1 MRIATS
7 AVVNDEQGR
16 VPHGEFLPA
25 DRLEEH
31 ARALGAGW
39 SVVPKGGGRHVLG
52 RLRANLPE
60 LRRAY
65 RALVSDVRSGEPST
79 PAGEWL
85 LDNFHLIEAEVRGVR
100 HDLPGAYNRELPR
113 LVGPEHGGAARVEV
127 LAKELVLRSDA
138 RLDAARIEK
147 FLTAF
152 QTATPLTLAELWAWP
167 SFLRAALVEHLRLL
181 ADQILE
187 IRAERLRADALLAR
201 LASGAAPLP
210 PDPVPAAFAARL
222 LQRAR
227 EFGAP
232 AAELVSEMSRR
243 LVEGGR
249 SLEDV
254 VRAVHQRQAAL
265 QVSTANAVSAL
276 RLCGTLD
283 WGPFV
288 ERVSLV
294 EEALRHDPGGTYGRM
309 DFATRDRYRHAVER
323 LAAPSAEEQLRVARL
338 AVARAREAPA
348 GADPREGHVGWLLVG
363 GGRPGFEKE
372 AGARR
377 GAAARLRRGFFRHAT
392 AAYLWTIAVL
402 TAAGL
407 AGVSAFVRA
416 TGAPPAAEIWAF
428 ALATIPVSEIAVF
441 LVQRLVDALVRPRRL
456 PRLDLQSG
464 VPGGARTLVVF
475 PTLFPSVASVGPM
488 LRHLE
493 VQALANPD
501 ENVHFALLS
510 DFADAVEATRPED
523 DAILTAASRGIAE
536 LNATHGPRRFFL
548 FHRVRRWNPSEGL
561 WMGWERKRGKLEELN
576 RLLRGATDT
585 SFGLQVGDLSVLPS
599 VRYVLTLDSD
609 TRLPRDAAR
618 ALVGILEHPLNRP
631 RLDPA
636 TRRVAAG
643 YGILQPRVAIATT
656 SAAASRFARV
666 FSGHTGV
673 DPYTTAVSDTYQDL
687 FGEGVFTGKG
697 LYDVDAFQTSLEGRV
712 PENSLLSHDL
722 FEGLQARTALVTDV
736 EVVDDYPGNVLAHA
750 RRQHRWVRGDWQ
762 ILRWL
767 LPVVPT
773 GAGLER
779 NTLPLI
785 SQWKILDN
793 LRRSLLPPSLFALV
807 VAGLTVLP
815 GPSAAWV
822 LLALAV
828 LALPLV
834 PAARLLVSGPRDQQ
848 PVSSFVREVGQEL
861 EIALAQALVGLAFLP
876 HYAYEAVHAIVLTL
890 VRLAVTGRRL
900 LEWETAA
907 TGAARAAG
915 LLSGGPRSFFLEMAA
930 SPFSALLTG
939 IVVAA
944 VRPSS
949 LPLAAPILV
958 LWALS
963 PLLAWWLSHAA
974 TPDSRALAE
983 SDRALFAGTARD
995 TWRYFEE
1002 TVNEESNGLAP
1013 DNVAVRDERGTT
1025 VVAPRTSPT
1034 NIGLS
1039 LLADLAAHDFGWLD
1053 AERLVARVEKT
1064 LRTVES
1070 LERWRGHVLN
1080 WYDTRTLEP
1089 LEPRYVSTVD
1099 SGNLSACLVVL
1110 AAGLRELAAKAGD
1123 AGAEDLARRALALAD
1138 GMDFGALYDAGRGL
1152 FVTGCRPV
1160 AHGTAVRDETFYDLL
1175 ASEARIASFLAIA
1188 KGDVPQSHWF
1198 RLGRLAVSV
1207 HGVPTLLSW
1216 GGSMFEYLMPLLFM
1230 RTYPGTLLDES
1241 CRMAVRRQREWGRAN
1256 GVPWGESESAYRA
1269 VDLAGEHQY
1278 RAFGVPGLGFRRG
1291 LDEDLVVAP
1300 YATVLAAPLAP
1311 GEAAKNLRRLASAGA
1326 RGPWG
1331 FWDAVDYTAAHAG
1344 ADPPPLP
1351 RTADGRGVIVRTAF
1365 AHHQGMSLVALAN
1378 VLLGAPMVRR
1388 FHADPRVR
1396 ATELLLQERPQRQA
1410 PVAQTRPSS
1419 DEVVPIPA
1427 SPAAAP
1433 RLYRSPHAAYPA
1445 TQFLS
1450 NGSFVTAITQAGG
1463 GSSSWRGLSVVRR
1476 RDDPTV
1482 DPAGHALYLRDVRSG
1497 AVWSAAFAPTFRES
1511 ASYRVTFLPEAA
1523 SIRRR
1528 DAEIDSL
1535 LEVAVSPEE
1544 DVEVRRLTLTNLGAA
1559 PREIEVTSAVEVVLA
1574 KEEDDVAHPVF
1585 AKLFLETEVVAT
1597 NAALLCMRRPRAA
1610 GETPLCAVHVLAVA
1624 GRRQGPLEWETDRAR
1639 FLGRGR
1645 DASDPIA
1652 LDGRALSGTT
1662 GTVLDPI
1669 LSLRQRVRLAPGAI
1683 ARLVFTTGVAESR
1696 EAALALAQKHHDPSA
1711 AVRAFALA
1719 RTHAQVAVRHLG
1731 LAPEDTRLFEKLASR
1746 VLGADR
1752 TLAAGA
1758 AAHEANTLDASALW
1772 RHGISG
1778 DLPVLAVRLQR
1789 AADLSLARQ
1798 ALEAQEYWRLRGLAA
1813 DLVLLNEHPEGYRK
1827 ELHDLLTDL
1836 VERGPWAAHAGKK
1849 GGVFLVRGDLLSADE
1864 LRGLLV
1870 YARAVL
1876 NGEDGDLALQLER
1889 AAPWVVDPPPPP
1901 IPRRAAET
1909 APPPAP
1915 PRLEM
1920 WNGTGGFGEAGRT
1933 YEILLDG
1940 DRETPKPWS
1949 NVLANPIF
1957 GSLVT
1962 ASGPAM
1968 TWSANSRENRL
1979 TPFANDPVSD
1989 PLSEAVLVRDEET
2002 GEIVGATPGARPR
2015 EKTGRWHVTHE
2026 PGLSRFRRT
2035 ASGITRTLDTFVAR
2049 EDPVKIS
2056 LLTLENV
2063 SGRARRLALF
2073 AVVDWALG
2081 PPRPEAPRHV
2091 VTSRAENGR
2100 TLLARNPRNT
2110 PFAGRVAFLA
2120 ASEAPVSWTCDRRE
2134 FRGVGRT
2141 LRTATGPHRA
2151 RLSGRT
2157 GGGLDPCAALH
2168 LALTLAP
2175 GETRTVAFVLG
2186 EGRDEADA
2194 VRLAGLFAD
2203 SGRAEAERTRVRAG
2217 WEKTLSSLVVTTPDD
2232 SLDLLV
2238 NRWLPYQII
2247 ASRLWGRTGYHQP
2260 GGAWGFR
2267 DQLQDVS
2274 ALLLIR
2280 PDLAREQILRAAGR
2294 QFREGDVQHWWH
2306 DPSGRGTRTRC
2317 SDDLLWLPWAALRYA
2332 AATGDAAVWDERV
2345 PYLEGPA
2352 LAEGQREAYFEPSVS
2367 AESGTVFDHAA
2378 RAVDASRTA
2387 GAEGLPLIGTGDWN
2401 DAMNEVGPGGRG
2413 ESVWLGFFLEAI
2425 LGPFAALCE
2434 ARGDAAR
2441 AARYRSEADRLRRAL
2456 DLAWDGDW
2464 YRRARFDDGSPL
2476 GSRRNV
2482 DGQIDSIAQTW
2493 AVLSGAAPRARAER
2507 AMDAVLSRL
2516 VRRDAEIVT
2525 LLAPPFD
2532 RGPEAP
2538 GYIKGYPPGVREN
2551 GGQYTHAAAWVV
2563 MAAAALES
2571 ADEALEIFHMLNPV
2585 NHTREGPGVLRY
2597 GGEPYVVAGDV
2608 SAHPAHLGEAG
2619 WTWYTGSAGWLYRAA
2634 TESLLGLRR
2643 EGGILRLAPCVPAAW
2658 SGYSVSLRIGGTR
2671 WEIRVENPDAKTGGI
2686 AQLTIDGRPAS
2697 GDGVPLVDDGGT
2709 HRVRAVLGAAVAAA
2723 AAEAPPPAARPGRPR
2738 VPERPPA
2745 REQPDVLVVDDDR
2758 ALRDGVLRLL
2768 DDDGLSAVG
2777 AEDGAE
2783 ALQRLEAGLRPRLVL
2798 VDLEMPR
2805 MNGWALVRRIEELPA
2820 FSALPIL
2827 VMSGIAAPGF
2837 APPRRND
2844 AGFLKKP
2851 LDPAELLRLAR
2862 RWVAQA

>member
-1 MRIATS
+1 VS
-7 AVVNDEQGR
+7 EEQNR
-16 VPHGEFLPA
+16 ASLGEFLPV

-31 ARALGAGW
+31 ARALGLGW
-39 SVVPKGGGRHVLG
+39 TVVPHGGGRRVLG
-52 RLRANLPE
+52 RLRANLPA

-65 RALVSDVRSGEPST
+65 RLLASNVRAGEPAT
-79 PAGEWL
+79 PAVEWL

-113 LVGPEHGGAARVEV
+113 LTGPEHGGAARIEA
-127 LAKELVLRSDA
+127 LARELVLRSDA
-138 RLDAARIEK
+138 RLDAARLET
-147 FLTAF
+147 FLAAF
-152 QTATPLTLAELWAWP
+152 QTATPLTLAEIWAWP

-181 ADQILE
+181 ADDLLG
-187 IRAERLRADALLAR
+187 IRADRLRADAALAR
-201 LASGAAPLP
+201 LSSGRSPVV
-210 PDPVPAAFAARL
+210 PDPAPTAFAARL

-232 AAELVSEMSRR
+232 AAELVSNMF
-243 LVEGGR
+243 R
-249 SLEDV
+249 SLAESGRTLEDA
-254 VRAVHQRQAAL
+254 VRAEHQRQAAL
-265 QVSTANAVSAL
+265 QVSIANAVSAL

-309 DFATRDRYRHAVER
+309 DFATRDRYRHAIEK
-323 LAAPSAEEQLRVARL
+323 LAAPSAEEQLRVARR
-338 AVARAREAPA
+338 AVARARETPA
-348 GADPREGHVGWLLVG
+348 DADPREAHVGWFLVG
-363 GGRPGFEKE
+363 PGRPQFEKDV
-372 AGARR
+372 GRR
-377 GAAARLRRGFFRHAT
+377 HGLAARLRRGFFRHAT
-392 AAYLWTIAVL
+392 AAYLGAIAVL

-407 AGVSAFVRA
+407 AAVAAYVRS
-416 TGAPPAAEIWAF
+416 TGAEPGAEMWAF
-428 ALATIPVSEIAVF
+428 ALAAFPVSEIAVF
-441 LVQRLVDALVRPRRL
+441 LVQRLVDALIPPRRL
-456 PRLDLQSG
+456 PRLDFKSG
-464 VPGGARTLVVF
+464 VPESARTLVVF
-475 PTLFPSVASVGPM
+475 PTLFPNVASVEPM

-501 ENVHFALLS
+501 ANVHFALLS
-510 DFADAVEATRPED
+510 DFADAVEPTRPDD
-523 DAILTAASRGIAE
+523 DAILAAASGGIAA
-536 LNATHGPRRFFL
+536 LNAAHGAGRFFL
-548 FHRVRRWNPSEGL
+548 FHRVRRWNANEGL

-576 RLLRGATDT
+576 RLLRGAADT
-585 SFGLQVGDLSVLPS
+585 SFGLQAGDLSLLPG

-618 ALVGILEHPLNRP
+618 TLVGILEHPLNRP

-636 TRRVAAG
+636 TRRVTTG
-643 YGILQPRVAIATT
+643 YGILQPRIAIATT

-697 LYDVDAFQTSLEGRV
+697 LYDVDAFQASLEGRV

-722 FEGLQARTALVTDV
+722 FEGLHARTALVTDV

-767 LPVVPT
+767 LPLVPT
-773 GAGLER
+773 RAGLER
-779 NTLPLI
+779 NRLPLI
-785 SQWKILDN
+785 AQWKILDN
-793 LRRSLLPPSLFALV
+793 LRRSLLPPALFALL

-815 GPSAAWV
+815 GYPAAWV

-834 PAARLLVSGPRDQQ
+834 SVARLLLGGPRSQQ
-848 PVSSFVREVGQEL
+848 PVSSFLREFGQEL
-861 EIALAQALVGLAFLP
+861 ETALAQALVGLAFLP
-876 HYAYEAVHAIVLTL
+876 HYAFEAVHAIVLTL
-890 VRLAVTGRRL
+890 VRLVVTGRRL

-907 TGAARAAG
+907 TAAARAAG

-930 SPFSALLTG
+930 SPLAAVLLG

-944 VRPSS
+944 VRPSV
-949 LPLAAPILV
+949 LLLAAPLLV
-958 LWALS
+958 LWAAS

-974 TPDSRALAE
+974 PPGTRALSEA
-983 SDRALFAGTARD
+983 DRDFFLRKARE
-995 TWRYFEE
+995 TWRYFEDM
-1002 TVNEESNGLAP
+1002 VRDDSNGLAL
-1013 DNVAVRDERGTT
+1013 DNAAVREDGGAPI
-1025 VVAPRTSPT
+1025 VAPRTSPT
-1034 NIGLS
+1034 NVGLA

-1053 AERLVARVEKT
+1053 TDGLLARLEKT

-1070 LERWRGHVLN
+1070 LERWKGHVLN

-1099 SGNLSACLVVL
+1099 SGNLAACLLVL
-1110 AAGLRELAAKAGD
+1110 AHGLQELAAPAGD
-1123 AGAEDLARRALALAD
+1123 PRAEDLARRALALAD
-1138 GMDFGALYDAGRGL
+1138 GMDFGALYDAARGL

-1160 AHGTAVRDETFYDLL
+1160 AQGNAVRDETFYDLL
-1175 ASEARIASFLAIA
+1175 ASEAHVASFFAIA

-1198 RLGRLAVSV
+1198 RLGRLAVSL

-1216 GGSMFEYLMPLLFM
+1216 SGSMFEYLMPLLFT
-1230 RTYPGTLLDES
+1230 RTYPGTLLDAS

-1256 GVPWGESESAYRA
+1256 GVPWGFSESAYRA

-1300 YATVLAAPLAP
+1300 YATVLAALLAP
-1311 GEAAKNLRRLASAGA
+1311 AEAAKNLRRLAAAGA
-1326 RGPWG
+1326 GGPWG
-1331 FWDAVDYTAAHAG
+1331 FWDAVDYTAGPAG

-1351 RTADGRGVIVRTAF
+1351 RTVDGRGIVVRTVF
-1365 AHHQGMSLVALAN
+1365 AHHQGMSLVAFAN
-1378 VLLGAPMVRR
+1378 VLLGDVMVRR

-1396 ATELLLQERPQRQA
+1396 ATELLLQERPPRQA

-1419 DEVVPIPA
+1419 DEVFPIPA

-1433 RLYRSPHAAYPA
+1433 RFYRSPYAAFPA

-1450 NGSFVTAITQAGG
+1450 NGTFVTSITQAGG

-1476 RDDPTV
+1476 RDDPTL

-1497 AVWSAAFAPTFRES
+1497 AVWSAAFAPTLREPE
-1511 ASYRVTFLPEAA
+1511 SYRVTFLPEAA

-1528 DAEIDSL
+1528 DAEIESL

-1544 DVEVRRLTLTNLGAA
+1544 DVEVRRLTLTNLGAST
-1559 PREIEVTSAVEVVLA
+1559 REIEVTSAVEVVLA
-1574 KEEDDVAHPVF
+1574 QPEDDVAHPVF
-1585 AKLFLETEVVAT
+1585 GKLFLETEAIPQ
-1597 NAALLCMRRPRAA
+1597 NAALLCARRPRAA
-1610 GETPLCAVHVLAVA
+1610 GETPLYAVHVLAVA
-1624 GRRQGPLEWETDRAR
+1624 GRRQGSLEWETDRAR

-1645 DASDPIA
+1645 DASDPLA

-1731 LAPEDTRLFEKLASR
+1731 LAPEDTRLFEELASC
-1746 VLGADR
+1746 VLGPDR
-1752 TLAAGA
+1752 ALAAPAGVHA
-1758 AAHEANTLDASALW
+1758 ANVLDASALW

-1778 DLPVLAVRLQR
+1778 DLPILTVRLER
-1789 AADLSLARQ
+1789 IEDLTLARQ
-1798 ALEAQEYWRLRGLAA
+1798 TLEAQEYWRLKGLAA

-1827 ELHDLLTDL
+1827 ELHDLLTEL
-1836 VERGPWAAHAGKK
+1836 VERGPWAPHAGKK
-1849 GGVFLVRGDLLSADE
+1849 GGIFLLRGDLLGPDE
-1864 LRGLLV
+1864 HRGLLA

-1876 NGEDGDLALQLER
+1876 RGEDGDLALQLDRTE
-1889 AAPWVVDPPPPP
+1889 PWAVEPPPPP
-1901 IPRRAAET
+1901 VARPTPEI
-1909 APPPAP
+1909 APPQPL

-1920 WNGTGGFGEAGRT
+1920 ANGFGGFGEGGRT
-1933 YEILLDG
+1933 YEIVLDG
-1940 DRETPKPWS
+1940 DRETPHPWS
-1949 NVLANPIF
+1949 NVLANPSF

-1962 ASGPAM
+1962 ASGTAM
-1968 TWSANSRENRL
+1968 TWSSNSRENRL

-2015 EKTGRWHVTHE
+2015 ETTGRWRITHE

-2035 ASGITRTLDTFVAR
+2035 AGGIARTLDTFVAR
-2049 EDPVKIS
+2049 EETVKIS
-2056 LLTLENV
+2056 LLTLENL
-2063 SGRARRLALF
+2063 SGRSRRLALF
-2073 AVVDWALG
+2073 AVADWALG

-2091 VTSRAENGR
+2091 VTSLAPDGRA
-2100 TLLARNPRNT
+2100 LLARNPENAA
-2110 PFAGRVAFLA
+2110 FAGRVAFLA
-2120 ASEAPVSWTCDRRE
+2120 ASEPLVSWTADRRE
-2134 FRGVGRT
+2134 FRGAGRT

-2151 RLSGRT
+2151 HLSGRT

-2168 LALTLAP
+2168 VALSLAP
-2175 GETRTVAFVLG
+2175 GETKTLAFVLG
-2186 EGRDEADA
+2186 EGRNETEAL
-2194 VRLAGLFAD
+2194 RLAARFAD
-2203 SGRAEAERTRVRAG
+2203 PGAAGAERGRVRAA
-2217 WEKTLSSLVVTTPDD
+2217 WEETLGALVVKTPDD

-2238 NRWLPYQII
+2238 NRWLPCQIV
-2247 ASRLWGRTGYHQP
+2247 ASRLWGRTGYDQP

-2274 ALLLIR
+2274 ALVLVR
-2280 PDLAREQILRAAGR
+2280 PDLAREHLVRASGR

-2306 DPSGRGTRTRC
+2306 EPSGRGTRTRC

-2332 AATGDAAVWDERV
+2332 ETTGDASVWEEKA
-2345 PYLEGPA
+2345 PYLEGPL
-2352 LAEGQREAYFEPSVS
+2352 LAEGQREAYFKPGVS
-2367 AESGTVFDHAA
+2367 PETDTLFGHAA
-2378 RAVDASRTA
+2378 RAIDASLA
-2387 GAEGLPLIGTGDWN
+2387 KGAQGLPLIGTGDWN
-2401 DAMNEVGPGGRG
+2401 DAMNEVGPQGRG
-2413 ESVWLGFFLEAI
+2413 ESVWLGFFLHSI
-2425 LGPFAALCE
+2425 LVPFAALCE

-2441 AARYRSEADRLRRAL
+2441 AIRYRNEAGGLRDAL
-2456 DLAWDGDW
+2456 GLAWDGDW
-2464 YRRARFDDGSPL
+2464 YRRATFDDGSPL

-2493 AVLSGAAPRARAER
+2493 GVLSGAAPRARAER
-2507 AMDAVLSRL
+2507 ALDAVLSRL
-2516 VRRDAEIVT
+2516 VRRDAEIVA

-2538 GYIKGYPPGVREN
+2538 GYIKGYPPGIREN

-2563 MAAAALES
+2563 MAAAALDF

-2585 NHTREGPGVLRY
+2585 NHTRSEGAVRRY

-2608 SAHPAHLGEAG
+2608 SAHPAHLGRAG
-2619 WTWYTGSAGWLYRAA
+2619 WTWYTGAAGWLYRAA

-2643 EGGILRLAPCVPAAW
+2643 EGEVLRLAPCIPSSW
-2658 SGYSVSLRIGGTR
+2658 PGYSVSLRIGRTR
-2671 WEIRVENPDAKTGGI
+2671 WEIRIENPDGRTGGL
-2686 AQLTIDGRPAS
+2686 AELTVDGKPVPGNA
-2697 GDGVPLVDDGGT
+2697 VPLVDDGGS
-2709 HRVRAVLGAAVAAA
+2709 HRVRGVLGAAPVAAA
-2723 AAEAPPPAARPGRPR
+2723 APPPAARPARRRAPEPPSARP
-2738 VPERPPA
+2738 
-2745 REQPDVLVVDDDR
+2745 QPDVLVVDDDD
-2758 ALRDGVLRLL
+2758 ALRDGILRLL
-2768 DDDGLSAVG
+2768 DDEGLSGVG
-2777 AEDGAE
+2777 AVDGAE
-2783 ALQRLEAGLRPRLVL
+2783 ALALLDAGLRPRLVL

-2805 MNGWALVRRIEELPA
+2805 MNGWAFVRRLEELPA
-2820 FSALPIL
+2820 FSTLPII

-2837 APPRRND
+2837 APPRKND
-2844 AGFLKKP
+2844 AGFLRKP
-2851 LDPAELLRLAR
+2851 LEPAELLRVAR
-2862 RWVAQA
+2862 RWLAEA